1 MNCRKRQGKGKIEHV
16 TGCNSPFSTQRPL
29 CHLNKVSM
37 KTGFLT
43 LITHPDHQGLVR
55 VIIRDRLP
63 EIKKQ
68 DDGSEIRYVA
78 RFEDI
83 DAGMMHVQNIMHSA
97 LVDLENRIYR
107 GSLPQ
112 IIATVEADY
121 LDHSRIWMDPV
132 LSEEN
137 LEEIDALIKQQKA
150 SQRRT
155 NRIWQIVGWLGLLLL
170 VLTSLR
176 L

>member
-1 MNCRKRQGKGKIEHV
+1 
-16 TGCNSPFSTQRPL
+16 
-29 CHLNKVSM
+29 M

-55 VIIRDRLP
+55 VKVHDTLP

-68 DDGSEIRYVA
+68 EDGSEIRYVA
-78 RFEDI
+78 RFKDI
-83 DAGMMHVQNIMHSA
+83 DAGVMHVQNVMHAA

-121 LDHSRIWMDPV
+121 LDHSRIWMDPA
-132 LSEEN
+132 LSEDN
-137 LEEIDALIKQQKA
+137 LQEIDELIKQQKA

-155 NRIWQIVGWLGLLLL
+155 NRIWQLVGWLGLLLL